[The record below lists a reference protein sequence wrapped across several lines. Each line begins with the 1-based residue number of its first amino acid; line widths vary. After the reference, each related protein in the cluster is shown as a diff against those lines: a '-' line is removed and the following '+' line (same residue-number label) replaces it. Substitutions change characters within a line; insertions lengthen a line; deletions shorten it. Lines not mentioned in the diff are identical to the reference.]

1 MTFDKKIAVMN
12 RLLEE
17 MAYLG
22 RRLNEL
28 EGTASKNW
36 KVMESLSAEN
46 KRYRDVLEALPQRFF
61 LKDEELHYILCSE
74 IFATDLNKTVV
85 EVIGQVEE
93 NLVPAEL
100 AKIRRQQEMRI
111 LQSGQAEEAEEIL
124 IINGQQR
131 AFITIKAPIKN
142 GRISGI
148 FGVLVDISKY
158 WRRLAELDNLNRQME
173 LLLEGQSQQIS
184 TMQSNLDFVLSG
196 MRQQDEVFCDLRVNY
211 EKQLTLKDVELARLR
226 NEIQNQPSE
235 RDEMTQ
241 TLQRKFREL
250 QNIVDGAQEYMGR
263 LQKVQGHWVRHS
275 APKSSYENII
285 ESDEDDIT

>member
-1 MTFDKKIAVMN
+1 MTSDKKIAVMN

-28 EGTASKNW
+28 EGTVSNNW
-36 KVMESLSAEN
+36 KVIEAFSEEN

-74 IFATDLNKTVV
+74 IFATDLNKTTV

-131 AFITIKAPIKN
+131 VFITIKAPIKN

-148 FGVLVDISKY
+148 FGVSVDISAY
-158 WRRLAELDNLNRQME
+158 WRRLEELGNLNRQME
-173 LLLEGQSQQIS
+173 ILLEGQSQQIVGL
-184 TMQSNLDFVLSG
+184 QSNLDFALSG
-196 MRQQDEVFCDLRVNY
+196 MRRQEEAFFDLRVDY
-211 EKQLTLKDVELARLR
+211 EKQLSSKDVELARLR

-235 RDEMTQ
+235 RDEMIQ
-241 TLQRKFREL
+241 ILKRKLCEL
-250 QNIVDGAQEYMGR
+250 QNVVDGAQEYMGR
-263 LQKVQGHWVRHS
+263 LQN
-275 APKSSYENII
+275 AP
-285 ESDEDDIT
+285 D